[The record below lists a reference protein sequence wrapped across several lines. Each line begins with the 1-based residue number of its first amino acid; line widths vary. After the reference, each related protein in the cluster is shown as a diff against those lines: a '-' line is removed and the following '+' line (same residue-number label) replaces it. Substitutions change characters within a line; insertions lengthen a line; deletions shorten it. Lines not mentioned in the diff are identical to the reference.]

1 MEQITAANVKTAY
14 VLEHK
19 HDAEE
24 TRLEKIA
31 DRVASFSGTVA
42 FIIWHLFIFGGW
54 IIFNIVMPKSFDPYP
69 FTFLTMTVSLES
81 ILLSSI
87 LLINQKKADTRADR
101 RHQLDLQVN
110 LLAEQENTMMLRV
123 LDRIATKLGVDSSE
137 LADYLDD
144 TRPEDVVK
152 KLEEADKGVMT

>member
-1 MEQITAANVKTAY
+1 MENITAANVKTAY
-14 VLEHK
+14 ELEHK
-19 HDAEE
+19 HDGDL
-24 TRLEKIA
+24 TRLERIA
-31 DRVASFSGTVA
+31 DGVASFAGTVA
-42 FIIWHLFIFGGW
+42 FIIWHLGIFACW
-54 IIFNIVMPKSFDPYP
+54 ITFNITMPSSFDPYP

-81 ILLSSI
+81 ILLSGI
-87 LLINQKKADTRADR
+87 LLINQKVAGTRADR

-144 TRPEDVVK
+144 TKAEDVLEK
-152 KLEEADKGVMT
+152 IEEADKGVMT